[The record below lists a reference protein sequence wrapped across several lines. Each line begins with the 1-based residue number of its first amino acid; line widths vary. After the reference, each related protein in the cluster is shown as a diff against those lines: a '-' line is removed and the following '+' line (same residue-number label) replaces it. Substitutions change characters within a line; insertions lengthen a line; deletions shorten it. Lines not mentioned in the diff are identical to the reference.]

1 MPTISESITQ
11 IYTGYFN
18 RAPDPAG
25 LNYWVGHANGGMSLT
40 AIASSFS
47 VQPEATT
54 LYSFLANPA
63 AGAPATFLNSV
74 YLNLFNRPIDAAGS
88 AYWTAQ
94 LANPAISVGRVIIDI
109 ISGAFGPQG
118 SPDDAALINNKTVV
132 GQYFVSELQ
141 RLNLD
146 FGLDAAKNAY
156 GGVTKDT
163 ASLTAA
169 LTALNNTLN
178 ATITNML
185 GSTFNLTS
193 GTDILTGTSGN
204 DVFNAIVDSD
214 VGSGQTLT
222 AGDTVNG
229 GGGRDVLNI
238 LFNTASTVAF
248 PNANISNVEVI
259 NLHNISGRALTF
271 DSALVGGDMVV
282 NLDRSSGETTITN
295 LPMWA
300 SVGIIGD
307 GVTKFGTVN
316 IGYAELGGTGTV
328 NLSGGTHRFFTEPIS
343 FTSAPISV
351 IVNSTIAANEIA
363 QLNVGTAAQSLTI
376 NAEAPLQIVYGIY
389 GPSLKTITITGGAAN
404 PDAATPA
411 VYIANSLYA
420 TIDASAMTAGGIAVF
435 LGPLVA
441 PLRSLKG
448 GQGPDILAGSIG
460 ADIIDGGGGDDLL
473 SGYEGNDVISGGA
486 GNDFIAGGDGQDI
499 LTGGLGGDVFYFSTT
514 AGAATG
520 LTTGDI
526 ITDFVFGT
534 DGITIEDPFLINID
548 SPQQAGVQAAVS
560 ALAPGS
566 TAMQIAT
573 AMATA
578 NTTDH
583 GVSYAVFGG
592 DTYVY
597 YEATGVGVGVA
608 ANDVFIK
615 LLGVTI

>member
-25 LNYWVGHANGGMSLT
+25 LNYWVGHANGGMSLA

-47 VQPEATT
+47 VQPEATA

-63 AGAPATFLNSV
+63 TGAPATFLNSV

-146 FGLDAAKNAY
+146 FGLDAAKNVY
-156 GGVTKDT
+156 TGVTKDV
-163 ASLTAA
+163 ASLTTA

-178 ATITNML
+178 AMITNML

-193 GTDILTGTSGN
+193 GTDNLTGTSGN

-259 NLHNISGRALTF
+259 NLRNISGKTLTF
-271 DSALVGGDMVV
+271 DSALVVGDVVV
-282 NLDRSSGETTITN
+282 NVSPSSNEYNIIN
-295 LPMWA
+295 LPAGA
-300 SVGIIGD
+300 SVGVIGD
-307 GVTKFGTVN
+307 GRAASPILN
-316 IGYAELGGTGTV
+316 IGYANARETGTV
-328 NLSGGTHRFFTEPIS
+328 TLSDLSDSVFNGRIS
-343 FTSAPISV
+343 FIGSPVSV
-351 IVNSTIAANEIA
+351 VVNSITGFNEIFDLFVA
-363 QLNVGTAAQSLTI
+363 SATQILTI
-376 NAEAPLQIVYGIY
+376 NATTPLNIRYGINTAVVH
-389 GPSLKTITITGGAAN
+389 GAELGTIIVTGSAIN
-404 PDAATPA
+404 PDADTPA
-411 VYIANSLYA
+411 VHIGDSRASVV
-420 TIDASAMTAGGIAVF
+420 DASAMTAGGIEVH
-435 LGPLVA
+435 LNSEYGTVT
-441 PLRSLKG
+441 SVKG
-448 GQGPDILAGSIG
+448 GQG
-460 ADIIDGGGGDDLL
+460 ADIIDASKGNDTFQGGGGADFFEFGGKSTDP
-473 SGYEGNDVISGGA
+473 SVPVNFGGYD
-486 GNDFIAGGDGQDI
+486 
-499 LTGGLGGDVFYFSTT
+499 T
-514 AGAATG
+514 
-520 LTTGDI
+520 
-526 ITDFVFGT
+526 ITDFTVGV
-534 DGITIEDPFLINID
+534 DYLGLSDD
-548 SPQQAGVQAAVS
+548 SLLVDSQQQLAVQAAVS
-560 ALAPGS
+560 TLVSGS
-566 TAMQIAT
+566 TSAQIAMI
-573 AMATA
+573 MAAT
-578 NTTDH
+578 NTTNH
-583 GVSYAVFGG
+583 AVSVAVFGG
-592 DTYVY
+592 DTYIY
-597 YEATGVGVGVA
+597 YEVLGIGVGQESNGQLIKLVGVIA
-608 ANDVFIK
+608 
-615 LLGVTI
+615 